1 MQGQIY
7 IETILSIWYYLP
19 NRAKYKNGSLHCM
32 TRRRFAL
39 EHIPQT
45 EMKNLL
51 KKQAILDIVIT
62 PESESWLRLVSYSYN
77 KEKQCDI
84 FKIDNGGGD
93 HLYALFSK
101 EGAILK
107 CFDHESCLS
116 PYLNHNVSV
125 APVFYAQV
133 PDALQSL
140 LELEIEQEN
149 VTSCLWQL
157 SGETTWHHAST
168 KLPDLR
174 RQKDAQQLDDGG
186 EASLLG
192 YIFADAKDWY
202 EWAAVY
208 YELTEE
214 AWDAV
219 ELLYET
225 GELTRSMVVDL
236 NAERDYD
243 TIIDECTV
251 NGLL

>member
-1 MQGQIY
+1 MV
-7 IETILSIWYYLP
+7 LF
-19 NRAKYKNGSLHCM
+19 
-32 TRRRFAL
+32 TRQSKIQKQQFTLCDKERFAL

-116 PYLNHNVSV
+116 PYLNHDISI

-140 LELEIEQEN
+140 LELEIAQED
-149 VTSCLWQL
+149 VTCCLWQL
-157 SGETTWHHAST
+157 SGETTWHRGIDKTAQ
-168 KLPDLR
+168 PLR
-174 RQKDAQQLDDGG
+174 
-186 EASLLG
+186 
-192 YIFADAKDWY
+192 AKGC
-202 EWAAVY
+202 AA
-208 YELTEE
+208 
-214 AWDAV
+214 A
-219 ELLYET
+219 
-225 GELTRSMVVDL
+225 G
-236 NAERDYD
+236 
-243 TIIDECTV
+243 
-251 NGLL
+251 